1 MIIILLIVKLL
12 VMFFKI
18 MMKFF
23 VILLCLYPKRKL
35 RLRKLRASGRKEE
48 RLLSGKFKLFRK
60 KVKNKNQK
68 RKILGFEMIKSN
80 QLFNSLKINLKQQKN
95 PKNSNPNI
103 NQDPFPPKNQLKHHH
118 KANNPQK
125 VIQQ

>member
-23 VILLCLYPKRKL
+23 VIFLYLYPKKKL
-35 RLRKLRASGRKEE
+35 RLRKLKVSGRKEE
-48 RLLSGKFKLFRK
+48 RLPSGKFKLFRK

-68 RKILGFEMIKSN
+68 RKI
-80 QLFNSLKINLKQQKN
+80 
-95 PKNSNPNI
+95 
-103 NQDPFPPKNQLKHHH
+103 
-118 KANNPQK
+118 
-125 VIQQ
+125 